1 MGAKRKVGCL
11 ALSLQDKQKLSM
23 KKVNANGA
31 SVKSTLCGKVRK
43 YFKLEPAQ
51 LGYPTCF
58 LTLLLLHFPNWM
70 GWKTQ
75 NSMKAVGVLQ
85 N

>member
-23 KKVNANGA
+23 KGVNTNRA
-31 SVKSTLCGKVRK
+31 SVKSGRCGKVRK
-43 YFKLEPAQ
+43 HFKPEPAQ

-58 LTLLLLHFPNWM
+58 LTLRLLHFPNWM

-75 NSMKAVGVLQ
+75 NSMEAVGVL
-85 N
+85 